1 MSAERR
7 LRGSTRVLNYCLPVQ
22 GTWVSRFV
30 SYSALSTQ
38 LSALLLLAACAIPQV
53 PSETVYEDPVNFV
66 RLERDPHVLEEAP
79 YTKHTHPLLISSE
92 DMAIVLRGL
101 SVKQRQIALQLW
113 LTGEAPREPA
123 LTQAEIALLAPKLA
137 EALGRADPNER
148 VSYYL
153 SRPETSIKR
162 VITSGGMYV
171 EDHEL
176 HVILSNHRIV
186 YGIPAYGMVYDRR
199 YPMRPTAAKGFDLFF
214 EPAEAVVPQQWTW
227 WDRILGQEEDEL
239 VISLVKLGITRSVAS
254 TEEERLRRF

>member
-1 MSAERR
+1 MSRR
-7 LRGSTRVLNYCLPVQ
+7 TC
-22 GTWVSRFV
+22 VSRLTLTL
-30 SYSALSTQ
+30 ASTWI
-38 LSALLLLAACAIPQV
+38 LWACAIPQV
-53 PSETVYEDPVNFV
+53 PSESVYEDPVNFV

-92 DMAIVLRGL
+92 DIAIILRGL
-101 SVKQRQIALQLW
+101 SVQQRRIAVQLW
-113 LTGEAPREPA
+113 LAGEAPREPA

-137 EALGRADPNER
+137 EALGRANPHER

-171 EDHEL
+171 KDHEL

-214 EPAEAVVPQQWTW
+214 EPAEAVVPQHWTW

-254 TEEERLRRF
+254 VE